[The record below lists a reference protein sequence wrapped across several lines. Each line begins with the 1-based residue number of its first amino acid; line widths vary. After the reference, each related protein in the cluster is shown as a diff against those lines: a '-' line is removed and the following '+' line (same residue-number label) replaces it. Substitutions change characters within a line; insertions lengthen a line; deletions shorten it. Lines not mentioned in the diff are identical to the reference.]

1 MKEKEEEVDNPAAH
15 HAILLKKIRDM
26 FSSTDHLQEPK
37 EIHKKD
43 QKAKAKGRKAKGRKV
58 KERKAS
64 RGESEKFL
72 TIVTTEDVDNET
84 NFWATSKNH
93 LSFELTRR
101 GQSLG
106 FNLALLPP
114 SRQRGVSINPHSER
128 LLSKPDN
135 ALHRTG
141 TVQFIVRPCPVGIIH
156 ARLYTRHKV
165 DMLVVCDT
173 HTLFHKQLCP
183 FSLFPY

>member
-1 MKEKEEEVDNPAAH
+1 M
-15 HAILLKKIRDM
+15 
-26 FSSTDHLQEPK
+26 
-37 EIHKKD
+37 
-43 QKAKAKGRKAKGRKV
+43 
-58 KERKAS
+58 
-64 RGESEKFL
+64 L
-72 TIVTTEDVDNET
+72 TMRQT
-84 NFWATSKNH
+84 FWATSKNH

-135 ALHRTG
+135 AVHRTG
-141 TVQFIVRPCPVGIIH
+141 KVQLTVRPCPVDIIH

-173 HTLFHKQLCP
+173 LSSINNYVP
-183 FSLFPY
+183 FPCFRTSSRMT